1 MEGNSD
7 LLYRCDAVIAGK
19 SSNSLTFGGVRAKV
33 VQNYDL
39 ERHLHGSQVYMW
51 VRSLLGRGWQRSCGE
66 ELLESSRNSKGVA
79 AAE

>member
-51 VRSLLGRGWQRSCGE
+51 VRSLLGRG
-66 ELLESSRNSKGVA
+66 
-79 AAE
+79 